1 MKEVESRGA
10 ISAVATPILQGITR
24 ASLQVDSWIS
34 AASFQQTTKVLNE
47 AAINA
52 KRDNL
57 IGLKENVIIG
67 KKIPAGTGLIQ
78 ARETIVGSQAE
89 YDKLIN
95 SDDNEE
101 LVESEASLEE

>member
-1 MKEVESRGA
+1 M
-10 ISAVATPILQGITR
+10 LQGITR

-47 AAINA
+47 AAISA

-67 KKIPAGTGLIQ
+67 KKIPAGTGLIH
-78 ARETIVGSQAE
+78 ASDTVVGSQVE
-89 YDKLIN
+89 YDRLMQLKEEAAAAPAELEIEVEVA
-95 SDDNEE
+95 SNEE
-101 LVESEASLEE
+101 E

>member
-1 MKEVESRGA
+1 MA
-10 ISAVATPILQGITR
+10 AVASPVLQGITR
-24 ASLQVDSWIS
+24 ASLQVDSWMS

-67 KKIPAGTGLIQ
+67 KKIPAGTGLID
-78 ARETIVGSQAE
+78 AAETVVGSQIE
-89 YDKLIN
+89 YDRLMQLKKEEDEV
-95 SDDNEE
+95 SDEQEVVAETATSVEE
-101 LVESEASLEE
+101 